1 MAEFSQG
8 DLDDIRE
15 AQKEFQEEMSRS
27 LSSFLGNLNK
37 EAKIRKDVLNLEKE
51 LLKVVKNIE
60 QVENGEIKLTKE
72 QLELLKKKRDE
83 YATIVSKSRL
93 MVSSLEKSKALYKA
107 IGNEVKG
114 IADSFSKGLLT
125 YLNEADKTLKDVQQN
140 LGIFGAIGDQF
151 IDSINKASVYS
162 ASLGVTNKDL
172 ATFQKDYANQMG
184 VTAILTEDQLKSL
197 ARVQAGTGFAAE
209 SIGEMTTQYANAG
222 GALSNVE
229 SLVQNISNDAKQMG
243 LSSGKLIKDVF
254 QNMDKI
260 NKFGLQ
266 GGVKAL
272 MKMSEY
278 SQKMRINMD
287 GVFSA
292 SEKAR
297 TLEGALDMASNLM
310 VLGGQFSKA
319 DPFKLAFL
327 AREKPEEFT
336 KELVKMSGAVAKFN
350 KQTKEFDI
358 GAYDFDRLKQAA
370 EASGR
375 NVADLMQE
383 AKTLAEIEAKNK
395 QIFIGNKKQ
404 KDLITSMSTLGANGG
419 YEIKIDGAVKK
430 LGELQTK
437 DIVLLEKEQ
446 KSLEESAKLSMTFDK
461 TFTTFIES
469 MKATMLP
476 LLNVANSVLQSIQK
490 LMGAVPDWG
499 KTLLS
504 AGLVLTSATV
514 ALLPLLASARML
526 FTSFKGS
533 SSIADSVKGAIG
545 GKVGNTVSGGSGGG
559 IQNIDK
565 ATTTSSAG
573 TAANYSRAASIAA
586 IGIAAVGIGYGIK
599 LASEGFAE
607 LGKVIKDLNPEQQ
620 NTLMGSMAITMG
632 GFAVALGIIGVIGQT
647 TAAGLGTVALATM
660 GIGFAMVEAGYG
672 MKLFSDAYTAI
683 TNPDLKIVEAVKGMD
698 FQPMKDA
705 FREAN
710 NFIQAD
716 FSKLDKL
723 KKAISDIGELKI
735 SGVDRL
741 EKLLSKPLEMRFAS
755 DQKAVINI
763 ELNNIIDNDK
773 YINKIAK
780 EVSVKYSNA
789 KRGNGSI

>member
-27 LSSFLGNLNK
+27 LSSFLGNLSK

-60 QVENGEIKLTKE
+60 QVEKGEIKLTKE
-72 QLELLKKKRDE
+72 QLEILKKKRDE

-93 MVSSLEKSKALYKA
+93 MVSNLEKTKALYKA

-114 IADSFSKGLLT
+114 ISDSFSKGLLT

-151 IDSINKASVYS
+151 IDSINKASEYS
-162 ASLGVTNKDL
+162 ANLGVTNKDL

-184 VTAILTEDQLKSL
+184 VTAILTEEQLKSL

-209 SIGEMTTQYANAG
+209 SIGEMATQYANAG
-222 GALSNVE
+222 GALGNVE

-278 SQKMRINMD
+278 AQKMRVNMD

-327 AREKPEEFT
+327 AREKPAEFT

-350 KQTKEFDI
+350 KESQSFEV
-358 GAYDFDRLKQAA
+358 GAYDYDRLKQAA

-375 NVADLMQE
+375 NIADLMQE
-383 AKTLAEIEAKNK
+383 AKMLGEIEAKNK
-395 QIFIGNKKQ
+395 QIFIGNEKQ
-404 KDLITSMSTLGANGG
+404 KDLITSMSTLGKNGN
-419 YEIKIDGAVKK
+419 YEIKIGGEVKRI
-430 LGELQTK
+430 GELQAK
-437 DIVLLEKEQ
+437 DIKILEQEQ

-476 LLNVANSVLQSIQK
+476 LLETANKVLKGIQG
-490 LMGAVPDWG
+490 LMSGVSPLA
-499 KTLLS
+499 KTILS
-504 AGLVLTSATV
+504 AGLVLTSATI
-514 ALLPLLASARML
+514 ALSPMLLAAKTL

-533 SSIADSVKGAIG
+533 SSIADSVKQSIG
-545 GKVGNTVSGGSGGG
+545 GKVGESVGGG
-559 IQNIDK
+559 GKGVMQNMDK
-565 ATTTSSAG
+565 ATTTSPAG

-607 LGKVIKDLNPEQQ
+607 LGKVIKTLDVEQQ
-620 NTLMGSMAITMG
+620 NTLLKAMAITIV
-632 GFAVALGIIGVIGQT
+632 GFGVAIATAGLIGQT
-647 TAAGLGTVALATM
+647 AAVGIGIVAGAAIAL
-660 GIGFAMVEAGYG
+660 GFAMVEAGYG
-672 MKLFSDAYTAI
+672 MKLFSDAYNAI
-683 TNPDLKIVEAVKGMD
+683 SNPDIKIAESIKGVD

-705 FREAN
+705 FKEAN
-710 NFIQAD
+710 DFIKAD

-723 KKAISDIGELKI
+723 KQAISDIGEIKI

-741 EKLLSKPLEMRFAS
+741 EKLLSKPLEMRLAS
-755 DQKAVINI
+755 DQKAIINI

-773 YINKIAK
+773 YVSRIAK

-789 KRGNGSI
+789 KKGMGSF